1 MDEFHQLDILAKRQ
15 YNKGMDESRKRLD
28 KLRWTCL
35 EFGGQIGMDLM
46 KLWRTADKL
55 YTQCDIASID
65 CRRYQRE
72 TRKYLEVKLAFYDS
86 LEFLERRITF
96 ARLL

>member
-1 MDEFHQLDILAKRQ
+1 M
-15 YNKGMDESRKRLD
+15 
-28 KLRWTCL
+28 

-72 TRKYLEVKLAFYDS
+72 TRKYLEAKLAFYES
-86 LEFLERRITF
+86 LEFLEKRITW

>member
-1 MDEFHQLDILAKRQ
+1 MDQ
-15 YNKGMDESRKRLD
+15 SRKQLD
-28 KLRWTCL
+28 KLRWTCM
-35 EFGGQIGMDLM
+35 EFGGQIGMDLI
-46 KLWRTADKL
+46 KLWRNADRL

-72 TRKYLEVKLAFYDS
+72 TRKYLEAKLAFYES
-86 LEFLERRITF
+86 LEFLEQRITW